1 MRLAIVF
8 DNFGPYH
15 VARMAAA
22 AQYCDVFAV
31 EVSPR
36 NSEYAWESPDLPEN
50 LQYISLSTGTGDASD
65 AAALLRT
72 FDTLLT
78 PLALDCIAVP
88 GWSSVAALALTQW
101 CVKRDIPVVCMSE
114 TNGWDFARSWP
125 TELVKKGVVGHFS
138 SALVTSDSQARYMET
153 LGMSPQAV
161 FRGYNIVDND
171 YFAASAKAIQST
183 GAMPMIDNK
192 LIPASWRN
200 RYFLAS
206 NRFIEKKNLPLLL
219 GCYAAFRQGRS
230 HETDDWPLVMLGD
243 GEMRSE
249 LEDLSKSLG
258 LDSHVYFPGFRQ
270 YDELPTFY
278 ATAGAFVH
286 VSTTEQWGLVINE
299 AMASGLPAIVS
310 KRCGCAEVLIDD
322 GKNGLIIDPYD
333 APGIAA
339 ALTQI
344 ADPVRRDQLAAQAS
358 IRISEWGPDKFATGL
373 RDAADFAANQ
383 CQGHPNLLDRQCL
396 KLAIIR
402 LA

>member
-1 MRLAIVF
+1 MKIAIVF

-50 LQYISLSTGTGDASD
+50 LQYISLSTGADDAGDAAS
-65 AAALLRT
+65 LHRT
-72 FDTLLT
+72 FDKLLT

-101 CVKRDIPVVCMSE
+101 CVQRDIPVVGMSE

-125 TELVKKGVVGHFS
+125 TEFAKKGVVGHFS
-138 SALVTSDSQARYMET
+138 SALVTSDSQARYMEE
-153 LGMSPQAV
+153 LGMAPQAI

-171 YFAASAKAIQST
+171 YFEASAKAVRST
-183 GAMPMIDNK
+183 SAMPTIESK
-192 LIPASWRN
+192 PIPASWRN

-206 NRFIEKKNLPLLL
+206 NRFIEKKNLSILLR
-219 GCYAAFRQGRS
+219 CYAAFRQGRS

-243 GEMRSE
+243 GEMRNE
-249 LEDLSKSLG
+249 LEDLSESLG

-333 APGIAA
+333 ARGITA
-339 ALTQI
+339 ALTKI
-344 ADPVRRDQLAAQAS
+344 ADPVVRGQLAAQAF
-358 IRISEWGPDKFATGL
+358 IRISEWGPDKFATGM
-373 RDAADFAANQ
+373 RDAADFAAIQ
-383 CQGHPNLLDRQCL
+383 HRVHPSFLDRQCL
-396 KLAIIR
+396 KLAISR